1 MPYTL
6 PSTLTQQNALS
17 VEADG
22 LRDLAQL
29 EKVDC
34 AALSDF
40 DSSALAVLIAWQK
53 KLRQVQRELI
63 LVSPPPKL
71 CVLARFMALL
81 SCWARQQHD
90 FSNLD

>member
-1 MPYTL
+1 MPYIL
-6 PSTLTQQNALS
+6 PSTLTQQNAVA

-29 EKVDC
+29 ETVDC

-40 DSSALAVLIAWQK
+40 DSSALAVLLAWQK
-53 KLRQVQRELI
+53 KLRGMQRDMV

-71 CVLARFMALL
+71 CVLAQVYGIAELL
-81 SCWARQQHD
+81 GMPSA
-90 FSNLD
+90 

>member
-6 PSTLTQQNALS
+6 PPTLTQQNA
-17 VEADG
+17 VAIEADG

-29 EKVDC
+29 EIVDC
-34 AALSDF
+34 TALLDF

-53 KLRQVQRELI
+53 KLRQDQRVMV

-71 CVLARFMALL
+71 CVLAQVYGLAELL
-81 SCWARQQHD
+81 GTPVV
-90 FSNLD
+90 

>member
-1 MPYTL
+1 MPYRL
-6 PSTLTQQNALS
+6 PSTLTHQNALA

-29 EKVDC
+29 EMIDC
-34 AALSDF
+34 VALSDF

-53 KLRQVQRELI
+53 KLRQGQRKLT

-71 CVLARFMALL
+71 CVLAQVYGVAELL
-81 SCWARQQHD
+81 GTPVA
-90 FSNLD
+90 

>member
-1 MPYTL
+1 MPYIL
-6 PSTLTQQNALS
+6 PSTLTQKNALA

-29 EKVDC
+29 ETVDC

-53 KLRQVQRELI
+53 KLRQHQRKLT

-71 CVLARFMALL
+71 CVLAQVYGVAELL
-81 SCWARQQHD
+81 GTPAV
-90 FSNLD
+90 

>member
-6 PSTLTQQNALS
+6 PSTLTQKNAVA

-29 EKVDC
+29 ETVDC
-34 AALSDF
+34 AALNDF
-40 DSSALAVLIAWQK
+40 DSRALAVLIAWQK
-53 KLRQVQRELI
+53 KLRQAQRKLT

-71 CVLARFMALL
+71 CVLAQVYGVAEMLGTPVV
-81 SCWARQQHD
+81 
-90 FSNLD
+90 

>member
-6 PSTLTQQNALS
+6 PPTLTQQNALA

-29 EKVDC
+29 ETIDC
-34 AALSDF
+34 AALLDF

-53 KLRQVQRELI
+53 KLRQGQRAMV

-71 CVLARFMALL
+71 CTLAQVYGLAELL
-81 SCWARQQHD
+81 GMPVV
-90 FSNLD
+90 

>member
-1 MPYTL
+1 MPYNL
-6 PSTLTQQNALS
+6 PSTLTQQNALA

-22 LRDLAQL
+22 LRNLALL
-29 EKVDC
+29 ETVDC

-53 KLRQVQRELI
+53 KLRQGQREMI

-71 CVLARFMALL
+71 CVLAQVYGVAELL
-81 SCWARQQHD
+81 GTPAA
-90 FSNLD
+90 

>member
-6 PSTLTQQNALS
+6 PPTLNQQNA
-17 VEADG
+17 VVIEADG

-40 DSSALAVLIAWQK
+40 DSSALAILIAWQK

-71 CVLARFMALL
+71 CVLAQVYGVAELL
-81 SCWARQQHD
+81 GMPAV
-90 FSNLD
+90 

>member
-6 PSTLTQQNALS
+6 PPTLTQQNAVA

-29 EKVDC
+29 ETVDC
-34 AALSDF
+34 AALLDF

-53 KLRQVQRELI
+53 KLRQVQRSLV

-71 CVLARFMALL
+71 CVLAQVYGVAELL
-81 SCWARQQHD
+81 GTPVV
-90 FSNLD
+90 

>member
-1 MPYTL
+1 MPYIL
-6 PSTLTQQNALS
+6 PSTLTQQNAVA

-29 EKVDC
+29 ETIDC

-53 KLRQVQRELI
+53 KLRQSQRKLTLI
-63 LVSPPPKL
+63 SPPPKL
-71 CVLARFMALL
+71 CVLAQVYGVAELL
-81 SCWARQQHD
+81 GMPSA
-90 FSNLD
+90 

>member
-1 MPYTL
+1 MPYIL
-6 PSTLTQQNALS
+6 PSTLTQQNAVA

-29 EKVDC
+29 ETIDC

-53 KLRQVQRELI
+53 KLRQSQRQLTLI
-63 LVSPPPKL
+63 SPPPKL
-71 CVLARFMALL
+71 CVLAQVYGVAELL
-81 SCWARQQHD
+81 GMPSA
-90 FSNLD
+90 

>member
-6 PSTLTQQNALS
+6 PSTLTQKNAVA

-22 LRDLAQL
+22 LRDLVHL
-29 EKVDC
+29 EVVDC

-53 KLRQVQRELI
+53 KLRQAQRKLT

-71 CVLARFMALL
+71 CVLAQVYGVAELL
-81 SCWARQQHD
+81 GTPAV
-90 FSNLD
+90 

>member
-1 MPYTL
+1 MPYCL
-6 PSTLTQQNALS
+6 PSTLTQQNALA

-29 EKVDC
+29 ETVDC
-34 AALSDF
+34 VALSDF

-53 KLRQVQRELI
+53 KLVQSQRNLV

-71 CVLARFMALL
+71 CVLAQVYGVAELL
-81 SCWARQQHD
+81 GSPVA
-90 FSNLD
+90 

>member
-6 PSTLTQQNALS
+6 PPTLNQQNAVA

-22 LRDLAQL
+22 LRDLVQL
-29 EKVDC
+29 ETVDC
-34 AALSDF
+34 AALLDF

-53 KLRQVQRELI
+53 KLGQARRVMV

-71 CVLARFMALL
+71 CTLAQVYGVAELL
-81 SCWARQQHD
+81 GTPVV
-90 FSNLD
+90 

>member
-1 MPYTL
+1 MLYIL
-6 PSTLTQQNALS
+6 PSTLTQQNAVA

-29 EKVDC
+29 ETVDC

-40 DSSALAVLIAWQK
+40 DSSALAVLLAWQK
-53 KLRQVQRELI
+53 KLRGMQRDMV

-71 CVLARFMALL
+71 CVLAQVYGIAELL
-81 SCWARQQHD
+81 GMPSA
-90 FSNLD
+90 